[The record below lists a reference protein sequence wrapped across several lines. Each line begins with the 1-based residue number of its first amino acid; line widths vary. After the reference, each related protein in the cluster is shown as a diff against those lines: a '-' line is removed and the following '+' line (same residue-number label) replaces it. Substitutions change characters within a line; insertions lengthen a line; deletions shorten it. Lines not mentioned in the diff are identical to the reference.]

1 MMKATYLRLMA
12 LLAFISVS
20 AFATETQPLTQDE
33 TTELAF
39 KIEDSKS
46 YVGIAAVKLSVSKL
60 VQEDGQLVGD
70 YSINVPL
77 SKSNNDTGRIVLP
90 IDIPLHEIGEEG
102 GTLRGKAYSNK
113 EGKKPNLIVC
123 KIGPLTDKDIKLAI
137 TTEKR
142 TLNFDSSYVLIDN
155 QKDTQKDS

>member
-1 MMKATYLRLMA
+1 MMKAAYLRLMA
-12 LLAFISVS
+12 VLAFISVS
-20 AFATETQPLTQDE
+20 AFATEVQ
-33 TTELAF
+33 ELEPKDTVDLSF

-46 YVGIAAVKLSVSKL
+46 YVGIAAVKLSVSEL

-70 YSINVPL
+70 YSIDVPL

-90 IDIPLHEIGEEG
+90 IDIPLDQIGEEG

-113 EGKKPNLIVC
+113 DGKKPNLIVC
-123 KIGPLTDKDIKLAI
+123 KIGPLSDKDIKLAI

-142 TLNFDSSYVLIDN
+142 TLNFDSSYVLIDS
-155 QKDTQKDS
+155 QKDS

>member
-1 MMKATYLRLMA
+1 MMKAAYFRLMA
-12 LLAFISVS
+12 FLAFISVS
-20 AFATETQPLTQDE
+20 AFATEVQVLEPEDTID
-33 TTELAF
+33 LAF

-46 YVGIAAVKLSVSKL
+46 YVGIAAVKLSVSEL

-77 SKSNNDTGRIVLP
+77 SKSNNDSGRIVLP
-90 IDIPLHEIGEEG
+90 IDTPLHEIGEAG
-102 GTLRGKAYSNK
+102 GTLRGKAYSDK

-123 KIGPLTDKDIKLAI
+123 TIGPLSDKDIKLAI

-142 TLNFDSSYVLIDN
+142 TLNFDSSYVLIE
-155 QKDTQKDS
+155 TPKDS